1 MKLLKEPKVIG
12 GGVTEGESRNRG
24 TLLLLRECWSYRRG
38 RQSRPFPIRVILLE
52 HSQRREPQ
60 EPVG

>member
-52 HSQRREPQ
+52 HS
-60 EPVG
+60 

>member
-38 RQSRPFPIRVILLE
+38 RQSRPVPIRVILLE